1 MLVKW
6 FAVAAEDSMVSL
18 DDLKRDEVFNKDS
31 FPAWTAYG
39 GYVLLSVIAA
49 ITVPFMF
56 RQVKWYYIIVAYGLA
71 PILGFS
77 NSYGAGLT
85 DINMAYNYGKIAIFI
100 FAAWASKENGVVAG
114 LVGGT
119 AVKQLVIASADLM
132 HDLKT
137 GHLTLTSP
145 KSLLIAQVIGTAMGC
160 IIAPLTFLL
169 FYNAFDVGNP
179 SGYWKAPYGLIYRN
193 MAIIGVEGFASLPKH
208 CLTLSAGFF
217 VFAFLLSVARDVL
230 PPKYVKFVPL
240 PMAMAVPF
248 LVGGSFAIDMC
259 VGSLVVFIWN
269 KLNKKEATY
278 MVPAVASGLICGDG
292 IWTFPSSLLALAK
305 IKPPI
310 CMKFTPGS

>member
-1 MLVKW
+1 LSDST
-6 FAVAAEDSMVSL
+6 VANGDEALAL
-18 DDLKRDEVFNKDS
+18 DDLQRDEVFNDGAV
-31 FPAWTAYG
+31 PAWAAYA
-39 GYVLLSVIAA
+39 GYAFLTIISVI
-49 ITVPFMF
+49 IIPIMF
-56 RQVKWYYIIVAYGLA
+56 RQIKWYYVIVAYILA
-71 PILGFS
+71 PLLGFS
-77 NSYGAGLT
+77 NSYGTGLT
-85 DINMAYNYGKIAIFI
+85 DINMAYNYGKIALFI
-100 FAAWASKENGVVAG
+100 FAAWAGKDDGVVAG

-119 AVKQLVIASADLM
+119 LVKQLVMASADLM
-132 HDLKT
+132 HDFKT

-145 KSLLIAQVIGTAMGC
+145 RSLLVAQFIGTAMGC

-169 FYNAFDVGNP
+169 FYNAFDISNP
-179 SGYWKAPYGLIYRN
+179 DGYWKAPYGLIYRN
-193 MAIIGVEGFASLPKH
+193 MAILGVEGFSALPKH

-217 VFAFLLSVARDVL
+217 AFALILSVARDIL
-230 PPKYVKFVPL
+230 PHKYAKFVPL

-269 KLNKKEATY
+269 KVNKMEATF

-310 CMKFTPGS
+310 CMKFVPGN